1 MIYQNIFDQDDL
13 WEVDSR
19 DPTKFVDGIEFVL
32 VKKPGTQRKLLM
44 KKDALKPSQK
54 PWENRAS
61 ATTSFHNL
69 LRRCAP
75 MGLHPI

>member
-13 WEVDSR
+13 WEVDQR
-19 DPTKFVDGIEFVL
+19 DPTKFVDGVEFVL

-54 PWENRAS
+54 QTIFKEK
-61 ATTSFHNL
+61 
-69 LRRCAP
+69 
-75 MGLHPI
+75 